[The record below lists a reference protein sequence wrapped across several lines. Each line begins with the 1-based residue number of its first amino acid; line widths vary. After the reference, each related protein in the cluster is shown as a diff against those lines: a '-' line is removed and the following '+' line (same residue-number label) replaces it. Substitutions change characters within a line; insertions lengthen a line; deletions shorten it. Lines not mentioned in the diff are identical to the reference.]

1 MTRVILALLASSVLA
16 SPALAQPALIT
27 HWDPGQ
33 LVNILQSVGASDI
46 HVGQLGGKPALTG
59 RSRDGLSFG
68 LYAKSCDPAT
78 PPAPPVC
85 HGMEGA
91 VTFDAGQKPDRAAL
105 ANQLNH
111 DYALGKFMAEPDGM
125 IRGSR
130 YFLLDGGIT
139 EDNLR
144 AELNGYFA
152 VAGLAGR
159 SIWQQ
164 PAPAR

>member
-1 MTRVILALLASSVLA
+1 MMRVILALLASSLLA
-16 SPALAQPALIT
+16 APALAQPALIT
-27 HWDPGQ
+27 HWDSGQ
-33 LVNILQSVGASDI
+33 LVNILKSVGASEI
-46 HVGQLGGKPALTG
+46 QVGQLGGKPALTG
-59 RSRDGLSFG
+59 HSRDGLSFG
-68 LYAKSCDPAT
+68 LYAKGCDPAA
-78 PPAPPVC
+78 PPAAPVC

-91 VTFDAGQKPDRAAL
+91 ITYDASRKPDLASL

-111 DYALGKFMAEPDGM
+111 DYALGKFMAEPDGT

-130 YFLLDGGIT
+130 YFMLDGGVT

-159 SIWQQ
+159 AVWQ
-164 PAPAR
+164 APAR